1 MKIKPFWAIM
11 LTVVLIW
18 VANYI
23 YAEKHKLERPVFLN
37 HYLDLNLK
45 NEQYI
50 PFYFITNKDDTSFI
64 QFVELGNIRGIP
76 DRFGENEGVEVVEQ
90 FGRYSLK
97 RVNIQFDP
105 EAFVTSGE
113 TVKFDNMVVHFS
125 GNEVATY
132 SIGQI
137 VFQYQKEQWDPLSFK
152 SGSVGEYSETRLNA
166 KEALTIE
173 SVDTV
178 FDDALQDQFLIK
190 LHSANGVET
199 EQLRP
204 VLESDEWNH
213 AKGIDLR
220 EMNFPLQ
227 LAAGAWLNVKS
238 YADPA
243 LHAVLDVK
251 IDLNGTTEAGESF
264 VTRVGH
270 LHYYPYMTKESIRQ
284 VIEDRTEVKAHE

>member
-1 MKIKPFWAIM
+1 MKIQPFWAIM
-11 LTVVLIW
+11 LTLLLIW

-37 HYLDLNLK
+37 HYLDLNVE

-50 PFYFITNKDDTSFI
+50 PFYFITNKEDTSFI
-64 QFVELGNIRGIP
+64 QIVELGNIRGTP
-76 DRFGENEGVEVVEQ
+76 DRFVENEGVEEVEQ

-113 TVKFDNMVVHFS
+113 TVKFDDMVVRFS
-125 GNEVATY
+125 GNETAIY
-132 SIGQI
+132 PIGQI
-137 VFQYQKEQWDPLSFK
+137 VFQSQKEQLDPLSFK
-152 SGSVGEYSETRLNA
+152 SGSAGGYSETRLDA
-166 KEALTIE
+166 KEELTIE
-173 SVDTV
+173 SVHTV
-178 FDDALQDQFLIK
+178 FGDALQDQFLIK

-199 EQLRP
+199 EQLGP
-204 VLESDEWNH
+204 LLESDEWSN

-220 EMNFPLQ
+220 KLNFPLQ
-227 LAAGAWLNVKS
+227 LAAGDWLTVKS

-243 LHAVLDVK
+243 LHAILDVK

-264 VTRVGH
+264 VSRVGH
-270 LHYYPYMTKESIRQ
+270 IHHYPYMTKESIRQ
-284 VIEDRTEVKAHE
+284 IIEDRTEGKAHE